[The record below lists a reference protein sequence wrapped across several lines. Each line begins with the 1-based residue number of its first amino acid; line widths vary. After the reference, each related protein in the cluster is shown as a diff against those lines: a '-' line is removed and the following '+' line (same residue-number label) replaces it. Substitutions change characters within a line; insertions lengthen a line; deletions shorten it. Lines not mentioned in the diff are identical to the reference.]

1 MTDLTGPFYTLV
13 LEVTAPSLAA
23 MESESTVETI
33 IHTIHAHPTLS
44 EAVGEAFNAVYGLA
58 INA

>member
-1 MTDLTGPFYTLV
+1 
-13 LEVTAPSLAA
+13 
-23 MESESTVETI
+23 MESEATVETLMSS
-33 IHTIHAHPTLS
+33 IHPHPTVT